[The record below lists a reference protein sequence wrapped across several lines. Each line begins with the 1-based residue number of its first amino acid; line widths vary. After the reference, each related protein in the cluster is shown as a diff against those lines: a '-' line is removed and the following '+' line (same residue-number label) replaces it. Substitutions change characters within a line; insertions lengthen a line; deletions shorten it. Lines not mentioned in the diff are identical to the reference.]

1 MSADVTIAV
10 LTGKRPALLE
20 ATLAALV
27 TNQPELYAAAAK
39 VVIHNTGD
47 PETAEVLDRYVWDE
61 RVVLKGKLRG
71 IAEASQHLIKAAAL
85 ADRRH
90 VLRLEDD
97 WLVSSRPFYAEAAAL
112 LEDPELNVGQIR
124 LRDASE
130 TVMVKHRVTK
140 KPMIWRELDNGH
152 LWAPSAHYTHNPS
165 LMRTWDYAAMAG
177 YTDEIDA
184 ARRFFEA
191 GWSTVQHVPGAF
203 VHAGDKN
210 RGLSLKW
217 SVGSS

>member
-1 MSADVTIAV
+1 MDLTIAV
-10 LTGKRPALLE
+10 LTGKRPELLA
-20 ATLAALV
+20 ATLAALEL
-27 TNQPELYAAAAK
+27 NQPELYAAAAK

-47 PETAEVLDRYVWDE
+47 RETAEVLDRYVWDQ
-61 RVVLKGKLRG
+61 RVVLKGALRG
-71 IAEASQHLIKAAAL
+71 IAEASQYLIKAAAEV
-85 ADRRH
+85 DRRH

-97 WLVSSRPFYAEAAAL
+97 WLVSSRPFYAEAAEL

-130 TVMVKHRVTK
+130 TVMTKHRITK
-140 KPMIWRELDNGH
+140 KPMVWRELDSGH
-152 LWAPSAHYTHNPS
+152 QWAPSAHYTHNPS

-184 ARRFFEA
+184 ARRYLEA
-191 GWSTVQHVPGAF
+191 GWSSVQHVPGAF
-203 VHAGDKN
+203 AHAGDRD

-217 SVGSS
+217 SVGAP